1 MFGGSHDISTKKT
14 DEQRRINAL
23 IKLAKDQADIIWT
36 TMSTLSTWNL
46 DYYFHLQFAPYLH
59 IWIAHS
65 VLKFENLMAT
75 YINKQTNKHT
85 FTVHTFNFW
94 KLVFI
99 ISKLS
104 CFRKWLATFQVSF
117 SVKMKVE
124 SKEWKWMFW
133 KFLPTGNSLHINII
147 VQNAHLFIFMFLL
160 LAQYC
165 YFPVSAN
172 VWATGQWTEEFF
184 FYVNTSYFSK
194 LWI

>member
-1 MFGGSHDISTKKT
+1 MKFRLLFPLTVCTLPARMNCTQYAQVWKSHGHIHKQT
-14 DEQRRINAL
+14 D
-23 IKLAKDQADIIWT
+23 
-36 TMSTLSTWNL
+36 
-46 DYYFHLQFAPYLH
+46 
-59 IWIAHS
+59 
-65 VLKFENLMAT
+65 
-75 YINKQTNKHT
+75 KQTNKHT

-133 KFLPTGNSLHINII
+133 KLLPTGNSRHINII

-160 LAQYC
+160 LAQYY

-184 FYVNTSYFSK
+184 FFVNTSYFPK

>member
-1 MFGGSHDISTKKT
+1 MD
-14 DEQRRINAL
+14 R
-23 IKLAKDQADIIWT
+23 ADIIWT
-36 TMSTLSTWNL
+36 TMSIPSTWNL
-46 DYYFHLQFAPYLH
+46 DYYFHLHFAPYLH
-59 IWIAHS
+59 MWIAHS

-75 YINKQTNKHT
+75 YINEQTNKHT

-133 KFLPTGNSLHINII
+133 KLFPNSLHINII
-147 VQNAHLFIFMFLL
+147 VQNAQLFIFMFLYSTVL
-160 LAQYC
+160 L
-165 YFPVSAN
+165 FPCISQCLSHWSVPD
-172 VWATGQWTEEFF
+172 WRIF
-184 FYVNTSYFSK
+184 
-194 LWI
+194 LLR